1 MGNEFGEGI
10 QFREGK
16 PIQLLKYVEDSDKHG
31 EIILCEEALDI
42 IRKIDE
48 PVSIIAVVGSY
59 RKGKSW
65 FANVLHGRCDGFELG
80 SKTEGCTRGIYMWDE
95 PFVHKGTRIIVLDCE
110 GIDDPKQSQQWATKL
125 FILCLTISSTF
136 IYNLSSII

>member
-1 MGNEFGEGI
+1 MGNKFGEGI

-16 PIQLLKYVEDSDKHG
+16 PIRLLKYVEDSDKHG

-110 GIDDPKQSQQWATKL
+110 GIDDPKQ
-125 FILCLTISSTF
+125 
-136 IYNLSSII
+136 